1 MRRPLRRSALHN
13 FVLRFLESLERKR
26 TRLRS
31 GRSAA
36 SWERTAEELLLRW
49 AALLLL
55 DSTTVWAICDFGVED
70 RGTFVCG
77 AALFPAEH
85 PLLERVMGETT
96 DCAADVSPHLF
107 SCNLAFPNCC
117 NCCGST
123 EDLVDEEELRG
134 RYQRVHQVCGA
145 CKERG
150 RVART
155 HGPVRGVAPA
165 AKRMKK

>member
-1 MRRPLRRSALHN
+1 MVAPLLRGKGPRRSYCRGGGSLNWCSTAQQFGRFVTLALKTGQRPTEYGDH
-13 FVLRFLESLERKR
+13 
-26 TRLRS
+26 
-31 GRSAA
+31 
-36 SWERTAEELLLRW
+36 
-49 AALLLL
+49 
-55 DSTTVWAICDFGVED
+55 
-70 RGTFVCG
+70 VCG

-85 PLLERVMGETT
+85 PLLERVVGETT

-117 NCCGST
+117 YCCGST